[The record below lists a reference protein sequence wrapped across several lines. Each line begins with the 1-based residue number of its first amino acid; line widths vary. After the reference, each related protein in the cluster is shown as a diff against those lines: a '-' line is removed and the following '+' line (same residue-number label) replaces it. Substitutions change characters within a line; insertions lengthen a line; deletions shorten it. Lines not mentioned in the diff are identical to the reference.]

1 MNFLRDE
8 RQLRF
13 VGGANNCTTCENP
26 TLADLALLISDNK
39 LTIYHLKRV
48 FCGVCIE
55 KGARS
60 FVGKNFRSADL
71 ILAICLMLR

>member
-48 FCGVCIE
+48 F
-55 KGARS
+55 
-60 FVGKNFRSADL
+60 VGYV
-71 ILAICLMLR
+71 